1 MRVSSALAGFIG
13 VGAGLAAAAVG
24 FQSSSAVTGP
34 PHHESAVAAVGRPLP
49 AAPPQIRVKLAHCA
63 PRAKLVH
70 GACVTHVERT
80 VVVHDQ
86 VPASALAPAPQM
98 VSALEA
104 EPQGDDETESPESE
118 SSESESS
125 ESETSESESSER
137 ESSEPGDDD

>member
-49 AAPPQIRVKLAHCA
+49 AAPPQIRVRLAHCA
-63 PRAKLVH
+63 PRARLVH

-98 VSALEA
+98 VSALAAEA
-104 EPQGDDETESPESE
+104 QGDDETESPES
-118 SSESESS
+118 SESS
-125 ESETSESESSER
+125 EPESSEPESSDR